1 MLSCSLLRNHAG
13 ILLTDYTSL
22 RWLHDTVHAVNERSP
37 LVKDKEK
44 EGLFLNLAYDVRK
57 AYEQQRE
64 ILQPPENF
72 EEVVIPY
79 GVQIIWPAIL
89 LQQKMIRTSLG
100 YFDHSRSDQAVAYA
114 LEAILDEALKEDFGP
129 QAGGIIDQW
138 NRINLAYRDVFEQ
151 LYTRAALFSSWT
163 KSQRKRQFADLLAS
177 FDPMYTS
184 YYALRVSNGYKNLI
198 SPDEFETW
206 ADFEWPDPR
215 W

>member
-1 MLSCSLLRNHAG
+1 MLSYSLLRNHAG
-13 ILLTDYTSL
+13 ILLTGDYTSL

-37 LVKDKEK
+37 LVKDK

-72 EEVVIPY
+72 EEVGIRY

-100 YFDHSRSDQAVAYA
+100 YFDHSRRDQAVAYA
-114 LEAILDEALKEDFGP
+114 LEAILDEALREDFGP
-129 QAGGIIDQW
+129 HAGGVIDQW
-138 NRINLAYRDVFEQ
+138 DRINLAYRDVFEQ

-163 KSQRKRQFADLLAS
+163 KSQRKRQLSDLLAS

-184 YYALRVSNGYKNLI
+184 YYALRVSNGYKSLI
-198 SPDEFETW
+198 SPDEFEKW
-206 ADFEWPDPR
+206 AAFEWPDPR

>member
-1 MLSCSLLRNHAG
+1 MLSYSLLRNHAG
-13 ILLTDYTSL
+13 ILLTGDYTSL

-37 LVKDKEK
+37 LVKDKE
-44 EGLFLNLAYDVRK
+44 GLFLNLAYDVRK

-64 ILQPPENF
+64 ILQPPKNF
-72 EEVVIPY
+72 EEVGIRY

-100 YFDHSRSDQAVAYA
+100 YFDHSRRNQAIAYA
-114 LEAILDEALKEDFGP
+114 LEAILYEALREDFGP
-129 QAGGIIDQW
+129 DAGGVIDQW
-138 NRINLAYRDVFEQ
+138 DRINLAYRDVFEQ

-198 SPDEFETW
+198 SPDEFEKWT
-206 ADFEWPDPR
+206 AFEWPDPR

>member
-1 MLSCSLLRNHAG
+1 MLSYSLLRNHAG
-13 ILLTDYTSL
+13 ILLTGDYTSL

-37 LVKDKEK
+37 LVKDKE
-44 EGLFLNLAYDVRK
+44 GLFLNLAYDVRK

-64 ILQPPENF
+64 ILRPPENF
-72 EEVVIPY
+72 EEVGIRY

-100 YFDHSRSDQAVAYA
+100 YFDHSRRDQAVAYA
-114 LEAILDEALKEDFGP
+114 LEAILYEALREDFGP
-129 QAGGIIDQW
+129 DAGGVIDQW
-138 NRINLAYRDVFEQ
+138 DRINLAYRDVFEQ

-184 YYALRVSNGYKNLI
+184 YYALRVSNGYKNII
-198 SPDEFETW
+198 SPDEFEKWT
-206 ADFEWPDPR
+206 AFEWPDPR

>member
-1 MLSCSLLRNHAG
+1 MLSYSLLRNHAG
-13 ILLTDYTSL
+13 ILLTGDYTSL

-37 LVKDKEK
+37 LVKDK

-72 EEVVIPY
+72 EEVGIRY

-100 YFDHSRSDQAVAYA
+100 YFDHSRRDQAIAYA
-114 LEAILDEALKEDFGP
+114 LEAILYEALREDFGP
-129 QAGGIIDQW
+129 DAGGVIDQW
-138 NRINLAYRDVFEQ
+138 DRINLAYRDVFEQ

-198 SPDEFETW
+198 SPDEFEKWT
-206 ADFEWPDPR
+206 AFEWPDPR

>member
-1 MLSCSLLRNHAG
+1 MLSYSLLRNHAG
-13 ILLTDYTSL
+13 ILLTGDYTSL

-37 LVKDKEK
+37 LVKDK

-72 EEVVIPY
+72 EEVGIRY

-100 YFDHSRSDQAVAYA
+100 YFDHSRRDQAVAYA
-114 LEAILDEALKEDFGP
+114 LEAILYEALREDFGP
-129 QAGGIIDQW
+129 DAGGVIDQW
-138 NRINLAYRDVFEQ
+138 DRINLAYRDVFEQ

-198 SPDEFETW
+198 SPDEFEKWT
-206 ADFEWPDPR
+206 AFEWPDPR